1 MFRSM
6 LVLVAQF
13 VLATTVPGT
22 GVAAPPLAVGQR
34 TQLLVDDHVVAS
46 RRGLTRRLGQV
57 TKVNGGKPIF
67 RDGIFYGTVLH
78 DGGLFK
84 LWWRKRGKVGYGYS
98 ESRDGIHFTK
108 RGDVSGINF
117 AGDFTLTVMI
127 DPHET

>member
-1 MFRSM
+1 MEDVMFRSM

-84 LWWRKRGKVGYGYS
+84 LWWRKRGKVGYG
-98 ESRDGIHFTK
+98 
-108 RGDVSGINF
+108 
-117 AGDFTLTVMI
+117 
-127 DPHET
+127 